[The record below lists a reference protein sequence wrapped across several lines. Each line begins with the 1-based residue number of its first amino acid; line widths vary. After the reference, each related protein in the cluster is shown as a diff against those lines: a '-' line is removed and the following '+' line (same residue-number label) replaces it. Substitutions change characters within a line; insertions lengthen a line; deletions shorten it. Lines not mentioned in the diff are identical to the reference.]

1 MSGECIMDDTD
12 EKIDKLTKWY
22 FFTPNE
28 PVEGLKALVA
38 FLESGD
44 VDEIVKCQKDLANLF
59 AFIKD
64 CNNFVKQVEP
74 ILYSILKD
82 CSENVSDTFRFS
94 AGAKT
99 LKCNDVN
106 EFLKMC
112 EENNVPAQEAFKFL
126 FSGITMKKAKEL
138 FNLPEKYLTEHYSF
152 EIRQNRDRITVK

>member
-1 MSGECIMDDTD
+1 MTD
-12 EKIDKLTKWY
+12 ATTTKDIEQLTKWY
-22 FFTPNE
+22 SFTPNE
-28 PVEGLKALVA
+28 PVEGLKTLVA

-44 VDEIVKCQKDLANLF
+44 IEVITQNQKDLASLF
-59 AFIKD
+59 TFIKD
-64 CNNFVKQVEP
+64 CNNFIKQVEP

-112 EENNVPAQEAFKFL
+112 EENNVPTQEAFKFL